1 MHDLKEEVTD
11 TEKKEQEGKVIKKKI
26 CIGIVLLFAI
36 VLICVKLFGSQNK
49 QQDAV
54 VTDQNVGIPII
65 TVYQDKIVTGVN
77 SKLELQ
83 NIIESI
89 DSEITLY
96 AVEISVKDETL
107 RDNVQIEDVQS
118 GKEKKGVP
126 AKTLEFSKEG
136 TYEIVV
142 TATDIKENEAE
153 ISIIFEVGPELVSY
167 VNGLHDWTVE
177 VDSTDIDF
185 MSDVSWDENFV
196 SEVQADASK
205 VDVTKEGVYELI
217 YRIKG
222 SDTVVEESVSVTI
235 ISKKESEQKADEGE
249 KVVTSGGKVKKDSS
263 GNTPVGN
270 ISTSKTDT
278 SSGNNNATSKP
289 STGNGNNTS
298 SKPSTDN
305 GNNTGSKPSTDNGN
319 NTGSKPSTDNGSN
332 STDSKPTHTH
342 TWVEQFK
349 SVQHDAVYETQW
361 VVDKEAWTEYKPIYE
376 NIPKNICNQCGL
388 DITGNES
395 QHNKKHAL
403 AGEPGGWH
411 SQTDIV
417 LIRTD
422 VISHPEE
429 GHYEQICV
437 KEAWTE
443 QVSTGYKCSCGATR
457 QN

>member
-153 ISIIFEVGPELVSY
+153 ISIIINQEANP
-167 VNGLHDWTVE
+167 
-177 VDSTDIDF
+177 IR
-185 MSDVSWDENFV
+185 
-196 SEVQADASK
+196 
-205 VDVTKEGVYELI
+205 LI
-217 YRIKG
+217 
-222 SDTVVEESVSVTI
+222 
-235 ISKKESEQKADEGE
+235 
-249 KVVTSGGKVKKDSS
+249 
-263 GNTPVGN
+263 
-270 ISTSKTDT
+270 
-278 SSGNNNATSKP
+278 
-289 STGNGNNTS
+289 
-298 SKPSTDN
+298 
-305 GNNTGSKPSTDNGN
+305 
-319 NTGSKPSTDNGSN
+319 
-332 STDSKPTHTH
+332 
-342 TWVEQFK
+342 
-349 SVQHDAVYETQW
+349 
-361 VVDKEAWTEYKPIYE
+361 
-376 NIPKNICNQCGL
+376 
-388 DITGNES
+388 
-395 QHNKKHAL
+395 
-403 AGEPGGWH
+403 
-411 SQTDIV
+411 
-417 LIRTD
+417 
-422 VISHPEE
+422 
-429 GHYEQICV
+429 
-437 KEAWTE
+437 
-443 QVSTGYKCSCGATR
+443 
-457 QN
+457 